1 MSRKSKHRRGRCC
14 WACPRYGLA
23 LTSRRQVTCEM
34 RGNENEACHRVRSV
48 LAPSL
53 KDPAARPPT
62 TRHPLGLPAAG
73 HGCPHGLGL
82 LKALGQGV
90 QETRGEALTDLA
102 LNKREEALEGVK
114 VESNF
119 NVPFRENLRNSG
131 SWRPGP
137 TKCVQ
142 KTWQGFNEAIGHNG
156 KLPSTGGS
164 GAHSSDNDLK
174 LQKEGHKSR
183 N

>member
-1 MSRKSKHRRGRCC
+1 MKLATGSGVSCPLPRPEGPCC
-14 WACPRYGLA
+14 ASPHNQASSGAAC
-23 LTSRRQVTCEM
+23 
-34 RGNENEACHRVRSV
+34 
-48 LAPSL
+48 
-53 KDPAARPPT
+53 
-62 TRHPLGLPAAG
+62 AG

-90 QETRGEALTDLA
+90 QETQGEALTDLA
-102 LNKREEALEGVK
+102 LDKREEALEGVK

-119 NVPFRENLRNSG
+119 NVPFRENLRNSR
-131 SWRPGP
+131 SWRSGP
-137 TKCVQ
+137 TKCIQ

-156 KLPSTGGS
+156 KHPSTGGR